1 MRNNLEAHSVRLT
14 LQFLKKFPDQAS
26 KNCKTKE
33 KQITNINKS
42 LNDNILPNKRTTV
55 ADNLTS
61 ELLELVF
68 NHKKTDRKKIQSNY
82 NDQKQI
88 EMMIGK
94 LLERYIATIGQKYG
108 WAFTGECIKSVDFIK
123 KEGTCWTTL
132 QVKNSDNTENSS
144 SQSVREGTTILK
156 WVRRNSKKGT
166 YLWNEFP
173 DDNLK
178 KHLSEEG
185 FLKFTENHFKKNAK
199 SLKLFFASE

>member
-1 MRNNLEAHSVRLT
+1 MRKNLETHSVRLT
-14 LQFLKKFPDQAS
+14 LQFLEEFPDQAS
-26 KNCKTKE
+26 KKCKTKE
-33 KQITNINKS
+33 KQIANINKS

-55 ADNLTS
+55 VDNLTS
-61 ELLELVF
+61 ELLEMVF
-68 NHKKTDRKKIQSNY
+68 KHKKIDREKIQNNY
-82 NDQKQI
+82 NDQKQM

-123 KEGTCWTTL
+123 KEDACWTTL

-156 WVRRNSKKGT
+156 WVRRNSTKGI
-166 YLWNEFP
+166 YLWSKFP
-173 DDNLK
+173 DKNLK

-185 FLKFTENHFKKNAK
+185 FSKFTKNHFKNN
-199 SLKLFFASE
+199 SELLKLFFSAS